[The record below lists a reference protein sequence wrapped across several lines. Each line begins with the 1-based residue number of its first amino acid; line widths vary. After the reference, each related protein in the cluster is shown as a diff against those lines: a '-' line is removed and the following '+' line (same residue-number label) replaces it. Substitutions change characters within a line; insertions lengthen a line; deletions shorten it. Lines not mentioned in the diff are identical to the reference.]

1 MFLHESEYEKG
12 LGSKTPLMD
21 LLKKISEEAKED
33 GSVLIEMYFTGH
45 GELKTGN
52 WVMEKPE

>member
-1 MFLHESEYEKG
+1 MFLHEEEFKET
-12 LGSKTPLMD
+12 GSKRPLMEM
-21 LLKKISEEAKED
+21 LQQISQEAVDDE
-33 GSVLIEMYFTGH
+33 SVLIEIYFTGH

>member
-1 MFLHESEYEKG
+1 MFLHEEEYKET
-12 LGSKTPLMD
+12 GSKKPLME
-21 LLKKISEEAKED
+21 LLQQISEEAKED
-33 GSVLIEMYFTGH
+33 ESCLIEIYFTGH

>member
-1 MFLHESEYEKG
+1 
-12 LGSKTPLMD
+12 MD